1 MNKNNRRTF
10 FLRSTFLVVTIALI
24 GTAGYFYFQ
33 PNNKENTQITAKK
46 ANQPANGVRRMPLAP
61 VRVAPTVEKIVPRF
75 VSGLG
80 TVQAANT
87 VTVTSRVE
95 GQLISL
101 HFTEGQ
107 QVKAGDLLATIDPRP
122 FEIQRAQAEG
132 QLAKDQALLT
142 NARLDLARFQKLS
155 NTQVISQQ
163 ELDNQKSLVKQIE
176 ASIRVDQAALDNA
189 KLQLTYSKIVAP
201 ISGRVGLK
209 QVDVGNFIASGN
221 NSPLVVITQ
230 TYPVDVLFSLPEN
243 NIPAIQQAQKASK
256 PVLVE
261 AWDSNNLV
269 LVASG
274 ALLSI
279 DNQIDPATGTLKMK
293 ARFTNE
299 DESLFPNQFVNIK
312 LQVETLQ
319 NAIVIPSAALQMG
332 NEGHYV
338 WVLNDDQRVSKIL
351 VTVGM
356 QNAQQVVIEQG
367 LSAGAK
373 VVTDGVDRLTEGAQV
388 EVISSTDKVNAKQE
402 KSAKAGKV

>member
-33 PNNKENTQITAKK
+33 PNNKENTQVTAKR

-61 VRVAPTVEKIVPRF
+61 VRVAPSVDKVVPRF

-101 HFTEGQ
+101 HFIEGQ

-209 QVDVGNFIASGN
+209 QVDVGNFIASGSSN
-221 NSPLVVITQ
+221 PLVVITQ
-230 TYPVDVLFSLPEN
+230 TYPVDVLFSLPED
-243 NIPAIQQAQKASK
+243 NIPAIQQAQKTTK

-261 AWDSNNLV
+261 AWDRNNLV

-338 WVLNDDQRVSKIL
+338 WVLNDDQRVSKTL

>member
-33 PNNKENTQITAKK
+33 PNNKENTQVTAKR

-61 VRVAPTVEKIVPRF
+61 VRVAPTVEKVVPRF

-209 QVDVGNFIASGN
+209 QVDVGNFIASGSSN
-221 NSPLVVITQ
+221 PLVVITQ
-230 TYPVDVLFSLPEN
+230 TYPVDVLFSLPED

-256 PVLVE
+256 SVLVE
-261 AWDSNNLV
+261 AWDRNNLV

-338 WVLNDDQRVSKIL
+338 WVLNDDQRVSKVL

-367 LSAGAK
+367 LSTGAK

>member
-1 MNKNNRRTF
+1 MNKSNRRTH
-10 FLRSTFLVVTIALI
+10 FLRSTFLIATIAVISI
-24 GTAGYFYFQ
+24 GGYVYFQ
-33 PNNKENTQITAKK
+33 TDNKESAPATAKK
-46 ANQPANGVRRMPLAP
+46 TNQATSGMRRMPLAP
-61 VRVAPTVEKIVPRF
+61 VRVAPTVEQVVPRF

-101 HFTEGQ
+101 HFIEGQ

-155 NTQVISQQ
+155 STNVISQQ

-209 QVDVGNFIASGN
+209 LVDIGNFIASGSS
-221 NSPLVVITQ
+221 SPLVVITQ
-230 TYPVDVLFSLPEN
+230 TYPVDVLFSLPED
-243 NIPAIQQAQKASK
+243 NIPAIQQAQKATK
-256 PVLVE
+256 DVLVE
-261 AWDSNNLV
+261 AWDRNNLV
-269 LVASG
+269 LIASG
-274 ALLSI
+274 ALFSI

-338 WVLNDDQRVSKIL
+338 WVLNDDKRVSKVL

-367 LSAGAK
+367 LSTGVS

-388 EVISSTDKVNAKQE
+388 EVISSTAKTNVKQDKSV
-402 KSAKAGKV
+402 KAGRA